1 MSFYSKPIAYVTI
14 LAISGVAL
22 PVAKADEAK
31 VSQSATKISVEPQQ
45 SPSSAMP
52 STPVTTEMS
61 TLAEKFATDAASLPQ
76 TTVLTPETIQWMP
89 GSNLLPVGSKVAM
102 LEGDPAK
109 DGPFT
114 MRVKFPANYMNIPHI
129 HSKVEHMTV
138 ISGTFN
144 LGIGQKFDATKGTAM
159 PAGSFVVIQPGV
171 PHYGWGAEE
180 TVLQIHGIGP
190 REKVLVN
197 PTDTLSKNPT
207 TNPTT
212 AVEPVPVMP
221 PAKTSY

>member
-1 MSFYSKPIAYVTI
+1 MSFYSKPVTYLTI
-14 LAISGVAL
+14 LAISGFAL

-45 SPSSAMP
+45 NPSTEMP
-52 STPVTTEMS
+52 SIPATTEMS
-61 TLAEKFATDAASLPQ
+61 TLAEKFATDTASLPQ
-76 TTVLTPETIQWMP
+76 TTVLTPDKIQWMP

-114 MRVKFPANYMNIPHI
+114 MRVKFPANYMNAPHV

-171 PHYGWGAEE
+171 PHYGWGVEE

-190 REKVLVN
+190 REKVF
-197 PTDTLSKNPT
+197 
-207 TNPTT
+207 
-212 AVEPVPVMP
+212 VEPVPVMP